1 MLFRYLYRQS
11 ATTASVTHGLVRDT
25 KLKPCTSKK
34 KVCKEKVKRELTE
47 NQKKAH
53 LKKSTKTRPPPK
65 CRSGRICKE
74 ALYMRTGI
82 RSRKLLQ
89 FGQILLHPA
98 IIDTQ

>member
-53 LKKSTKTRPPPK
+53 LKRVQKQGRHLNAGLEGYARKRYI
-65 CRSGRICKE
+65 CGLGSGAESSSSLARYSFT
-74 ALYMRTGI
+74 L
-82 RSRKLLQ
+82 
-89 FGQILLHPA
+89 P
-98 IIDTQ
+98 